1 MNINQILIKIHI
13 CGKID
18 DLKIENIFPEL
29 CNQKLNGILIGDR
42 QWKTDQLIWVAKIYK
57 DNNIELIFKEIQND
71 SDLNKI
77 KKHVILSFGDED
89 NEKLFDKL
97 LDIGMVYLPRFIFIT
112 KNEGNYKLK
121 KKMFISNIIYTGLT
135 DKEIVSNITSELWE
149 IDCYYNERGNTTC
162 KYLTNNVLE
171 KMVVSD
177 LSINILLA
185 GISRAGKSS
194 FINIIS
200 DKLLALENCEKSS
213 ITSKISEYQIFSESK
228 TEKDGFIKIID
239 TPGFNYETKSNNS
252 KGQLVDLEQI
262 NEGIINLINDFRKKK
277 SSGEDIHFILFFFL
291 EGTPLQGTQK
301 VLSSF
306 MEENYK
312 VLFIINKS
320 INEDDNGETSDIKST
335 LKFLRDNKLDKLAIK
350 DNIIPCNLI
359 DSKKTK
365 GYGINSIFKRIFDL
379 LIKNNGFYNNK
390 EMLKKIKDCNEQIIK
405 YFNVEGKE
413 MEYKKYLNESIKLK
427 KQVTEKN
434 ELFKKYE
441 GEENILDEGKK
452 YAESL
457 KNIYI
462 GLTASQ
468 AYIPIPYSDLY
479 LTPTLQAHM
488 IYLIFSGF
496 GVSITNIDMRIFKD
510 FIVGGGTR
518 EIGHLGVNFAN
529 KQIFQQTAKGCLFQL
544 AKILATEQGSKAA
557 AESLKF
563 IPIFGYIIGATIG
576 AGLNY
581 YFTKDLADKS
591 IKFCEYYLRKKGC
604 LEFIMNRI
612 EIFSNIFKE
621 LERLSNKDNWWDYKV
636 KLIKKTDINYN

>member
-42 QWKTDQLIWVAKIYK
+42 QWKTDQFIWVAKIYK

-468 AYIPIPYSDLY
+468 AYIPIPYSDLFF
-479 LTPTLQAHM
+479 L
-488 IYLIFSGF
+488 F
-496 GVSITNIDMRIFKD
+496 
-510 FIVGGGTR
+510 FI
-518 EIGHLGVNFAN
+518 
-529 KQIFQQTAKGCLFQL
+529 
-544 AKILATEQGSKAA
+544 
-557 AESLKF
+557 
-563 IPIFGYIIGATIG
+563 
-576 AGLNY
+576 
-581 YFTKDLADKS
+581 
-591 IKFCEYYLRKKGC
+591 
-604 LEFIMNRI
+604 
-612 EIFSNIFKE
+612 
-621 LERLSNKDNWWDYKV
+621 
-636 KLIKKTDINYN
+636 